1 MKKKLTDKAS
11 EKIIFITLN
20 ESLKK
25 TIHDNMATVYNINFD
40 NKKKRKIKI
49 QINVGVWKVLFMIN
63 NNVPAGEFLRY
74 LVDINEADENDVF
87 DSILKCINDTFFKS
101 KDINYE

>member
-1 MKKKLTDKAS
+1 MKKKPGNKVS

-25 TIHDNMATVYNINFD
+25 TIHENMATVYSINID

-49 QINVGVWKVLFMIN
+49 QINVG
-63 NNVPAGEFLRY
+63 
-74 LVDINEADENDVF
+74 
-87 DSILKCINDTFFKS
+87 
-101 KDINYE
+101 